1 MVPSKIGRTR
11 VTKDIGKCRYP
22 SGGRRFRRTTCS
34 PIESYRDLLKTA
46 ERIIEMNESIQ
57 QVENHL
63 SQASKQC
70 NYGYVQKKAANAVM
84 MKAQQHERGKAS
96 ADNSQV

>member
-1 MVPSKIGRTR
+1 M
-11 VTKDIGKCRYP
+11 GKCEVFIIKTSESYKPNWRD
-22 SGGRRFRRTTCS
+22 S
-34 PIESYRDLLKTA
+34 ESYRDLLKTA